1 MQIQNSRLGRAA
13 RAWLMMLIVP
23 AIIAFATSNIFGGVS
38 GHCCSCP
45 ECGEECCPQPTTIKE
60 KKHCWEVE
68 CKNICIPA
76 IKWWWQDC
84 CELPMCGRV
93 RTIKTL
99 KKVEYECEKCG
110 YKWEAPQSCKCE
122 N

>member
-1 MQIQNSRLGRAA
+1 
-13 RAWLMMLIVP
+13 MMLIVP

-68 CKNICIPA
+68 MQKHLHPRYQVVVA
-76 IKWWWQDC
+76 RLLRTADVRARAHDQDTQ
-84 CELPMCGRV
+84 EGGIRM
-93 RTIKTL
+93 
-99 KKVEYECEKCG
+99 
-110 YKWEAPQSCKCE
+110 
-122 N
+122 